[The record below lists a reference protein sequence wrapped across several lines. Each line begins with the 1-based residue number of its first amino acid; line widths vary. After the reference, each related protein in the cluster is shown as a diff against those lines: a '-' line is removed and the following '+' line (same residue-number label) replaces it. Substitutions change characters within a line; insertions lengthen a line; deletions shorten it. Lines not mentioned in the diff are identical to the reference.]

1 MQQGK
6 RFEVCLSLRASIL
19 FYCGMFFNAS
29 LSSMMKVAGQN
40 LNLNAKCLREHY
52 VLLLMIECRDNIEG
66 QR

>member
-6 RFEVCLSLRASIL
+6 RFEVCLSLRALHL

-29 LSSMMKVAGQN
+29 LSSMMKVASQN

-52 VLLLMIECRDNIEG
+52 VLLPMIECSDNIEG

>member
-6 RFEVCLSLRASIL
+6 GLEVCLSLRALNLI
-19 FYCGMFFNAS
+19 YCGMFFNAS

-66 QR
+66 QC

>member
-6 RFEVCLSLRASIL
+6 RFEVCLSLTTLNL

-29 LSSMMKVAGQN
+29 LSSMMKVASQN
-40 LNLNAKCLREHY
+40 LNLNAKCLRENY
-52 VLLLMIECRDNIEG
+52 VLLLMIECRDNIEE

>member
-6 RFEVCLSLRASIL
+6 RFEVCLSLRALNL

-29 LSSMMKVAGQN
+29 LSSMMKGAGQN
-40 LNLNAKCLREHY
+40 LNLNAKFLREHY

>member
-6 RFEVCLSLRASIL
+6 RFEVCLSFRAL
-19 FYCGMFFNAS
+19 NFFYCGMFFNAS

-40 LNLNAKCLREHY
+40 LNLNAKYLREQY
-52 VLLLMIECRDNIEG
+52 VLLLMIERRDNIEG